1 MEKLAV
7 SCWNF
12 KGGVGKSVISL
23 VLSEI
28 AAQKGLRVLAI
39 DTDEQKNLSSAL
51 SFISEKF
58 PNIHVKSTLDPDDA
72 EQDYDLFIVDCRP
85 EMSDTV
91 RKAIHFADIIL
102 VPLMADLF
110 SAANVGAVWQ
120 FIQGLGKN
128 RQQAAMVKNCFDSTV
143 TTREIEGVLQEQTLP
158 MAGRLPRNANLV
170 RNIVSGRLWSSG
182 MDTRQQNPFLYLYSH
197 VWSAYKRMLTS
208 GFDNPWR

>member
-1 MEKLAV
+1 MEKLAI

-51 SFISEKF
+51 SFIADKF
-58 PNIHVKSTLDPDDA
+58 PNLQVKDSLASDDA
-72 EQDYDLFIVDCRP
+72 EQDYELFIVDCRP

-91 RKAIHFADIIL
+91 KKAIHFADIIL
-102 VPLMADLF
+102 VPVMADLF

-120 FIQGLGKN
+120 FIQGLDKN

-143 TTREIEGVLQEQTLP
+143 TTREIDGVLQDQSLP

-170 RNIVSGRLWSSG
+170 RNIVSGRIWSAG
-182 MDTRQQNPFLYLYSH
+182 MDARQQNPFLHLYSH
-197 VWSAYKRMLTS
+197 VWSAYKKMLTD
-208 GFDNPWR
+208 GFDHPWR